1 MEPQRLTAHF
11 MLAELCNSQA
21 AARQRLDNRPGPDQ
35 VKNLYR
41 VAEVLELVR
50 ALVGR
55 PVSVS
60 SGYRSPAVNRAVGG
74 SKNSAHVK
82 GLAADITVPGMTAKE
97 LAEKIRASTIE
108 FDQLI
113 YEGTWVHIGLSEG
126 KPRHQVLT
134 AIFSPAGVTYSQ
146 GIA

>member
-1 MEPQRLTAHF
+1 MTRLTPHF
-11 MLAELCNSQA
+11 LLAELCSSQV
-21 AARQRLDNRPGPDQ
+21 AARLRLDNRPGPVEVQ
-35 VKNLYR
+35 NLHR
-41 VAEVLELVR
+41 VAETLEQVR

-55 PVSVS
+55 PVSIS

-74 SKNSAHVK
+74 SRNSAHTR

-97 LAEKIRASTIE
+97 LAEKIRDSGID

-113 YEGTWVHIGLSEG
+113 YEGTWVHVGLAEG
-126 KPRHQVLT
+126 KPRRQVLT
-134 AIFSPAGVTYSQ
+134 AVFSPAGPTYSQ